1 MGKGLLFV
9 LSAPSGAGKSTLI
22 DRIRPL
28 FPAILYSIS
37 CTTRPPRRGECDGV
51 HYYFLD
57 EAQFRKMIREGK
69 FLEWK
74 EVHGRLYGT
83 PAEPVAEA
91 LGSGQHMILDIDV
104 QGAKEVFRK
113 IPDAIGIFIST
124 PDTETL
130 EERLRSRGTDAEE
143 SIRTRMTNALKEMEA
158 APQFRHRI
166 INDDLETAVRELAS
180 IIQRETAKVR

>member
-28 FPAILYSIS
+28 FPEMLYSIS
-37 CTTRPPRRGECDGV
+37 CTTRPPRQDERDGV
-51 HYYFLD
+51 HYYFLK

-83 PAEPVAEA
+83 PAQPVAVA
-91 LGSGQHMILDIDV
+91 LNSGKHMILDIDV
-104 QGAKEVFRK
+104 EGAKEVFRK
-113 IPDAIGIFIST
+113 LPAAVGIFVSA

-130 EERLRSRGTDAEE
+130 EDRLRLRGTDSEK
-143 SIRTRMTNALKEMEA
+143 SIRTRMVNALTEMES

-180 IIQRETAKVR
+180 IVRQETTKVR